1 MKNSVV
7 VDAQSHAVRVCELD
21 QRFAFA
27 ASKGERLFDEDM
39 QPGRQR
45 FSGDF
50 EMVRRRNQ
58 DMDYLRPA
66 AAEEL
71 GDRPFDARRRHLRRG
86 DVRNPRGVGAARRRG
101 GLRRCARKCASAQR
115 PAPFLTGTR

>member
-71 GDRPFDARRRHLRRG
+71 GDRGCRHGDAPLMRQS
-86 DVRNPRGVGAARRRG
+86 VQPCGVWI
-101 GLRRCARKCASAQR
+101 ASPHHACR
-115 PAPFLTGTR
+115 AELT